1 MVKIKGKSPAGAAR
15 LPGGLAA
22 AMGSKRQILT
32 TSCLL
37 IILRDARSAGPQDED
52 PGDARFRA
60 PLKELGDVQALGVSP
75 SGSICAG

>member
-1 MVKIKGKSPAGAAR
+1 MVKIKGKSPASAAR
-15 LPGGLAA
+15 LPGGLA

-52 PGDARFRA
+52 TGDARFG
-60 PLKELGDVQALGVSP
+60 LL
-75 SGSICAG
+75 